1 MSPSIFSCYVEAGQI
16 AADAV
21 KYAEKIVD
29 VGSRVIDIC
38 ENVETFI
45 INKGGGLAFPCNVC
59 INQVSAHYTSPPNDD
74 TIIPPRAVVKID
86 LGVHVEG
93 YIADTATTIS
103 FDPDYNM
110 ILDTARDALE
120 KATKALR
127 PKVKASQI
135 GSLIE
140 KTIKSRGF
148 KPIWNLAGHQLSRYV
163 IHAGKS
169 IPNVSSLDGAK
180 IELDEVYAIEP
191 FVVPKDAAGSVN
203 NLNKSCIF
211 RFQKKRKVKNP
222 KAESLLDYIIDN
234 FRTLPFAERWI
245 LKQYSQ
251 KELGQLFQE
260 LLESKS
266 VLNYPVLV
274 EASGAK
280 VVQFEHTVLVGE
292 EKNIVST
299 LQRV

>member
-1 MSPSIFSCYVEAGQI
+1 MSPSIFRCYIEAGQI
-16 AADAV
+16 AADAI
-21 KYAEKIVD
+21 KYAEKTVD
-29 VGSRVIDIC
+29 VGSRAIDIC

-45 INKGGGLAFPCNVC
+45 IKRGGGLAFPCNVC

-74 TIIPPRAVVKID
+74 TIIPPGAVVKVD
-86 LGVHVEG
+86 LGVHVDG

-103 FDPDYNM
+103 FDPEYSM
-110 ILDTARDALE
+110 ALDTARDALE

-180 IELDEVYAIEP
+180 IDLDEVYAIEP
-191 FVVPKDAAGSVN
+191 FVVPKDAAGSVK
-203 NLNKSCIF
+203 NLDKSCIF

-222 KAESLLDYIIDN
+222 QAENLLDYIIDN
-234 FRTLPFAERWI
+234 FKTLPFAERWI

-260 LLESKS
+260 LLDSKS
-266 VLNYPVLV
+266 ILDYPVLV

-299 LQRV
+299 QQRI